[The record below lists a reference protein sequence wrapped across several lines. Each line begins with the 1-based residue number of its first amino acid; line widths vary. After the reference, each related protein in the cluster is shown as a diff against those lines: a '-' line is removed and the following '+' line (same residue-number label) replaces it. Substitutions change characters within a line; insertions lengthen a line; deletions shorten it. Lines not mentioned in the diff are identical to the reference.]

1 MGSILNLVFDKWD
14 SDGNPIANLS
24 EINEQIGGEYIID
37 LHLLLNLPNPLI
49 KINKCNLSD
58 IHLGE
63 NYYYMISHRCSFE
76 SMFNSDGWSINK
88 DVEDCVKNKNLKIV
102 FLSEHE
108 SYKDLKTSLTN
119 LITLLD
125 KKGLNHNQFYIV
137 NNNSLLYDLK
147 KELNTNINVYKIN
160 FLLESVSD
168 SITIKTGQSQ
178 IETNKKFIFLCQ
190 NRRPKNHRLAL
201 LTLLKNKNL
210 LKDDIIDWSLTYGS
224 MNQSMSELTKYQ
236 FYIDFDNLQLF
247 NDYKEICNNPKLS
260 LYEKNVD
267 WWNLVDNYHPWNHLD
282 LQTFNQSYINII
294 TESHFDIQDIHITE
308 KTFKPFYYF
317 QMPLFLASYQHVNKL
332 KQEHDLYLFD
342 DLIDHSYDNQ
352 KNDKFRMNMV
362 VEEINR
368 LSNMKNDI
376 ETYYKSNIDKL
387 IHNHKYIRDFYLKNE
402 TNLYF
407 LNLTKKQSLNLI

>member
-14 SDGNPIANLS
+14 DNGNPIANLS

-58 IHLGE
+58 IQLGE
-63 NYYYMISHRCSFE
+63 NYYYMIAHRCSFE

-88 DVEDCVKNKNLKIV
+88 DVEEYIKNKNLKIV

-125 KKGLNHNQFYIV
+125 KKGLNHSQFYIV

-160 FLLESVSD
+160 FLLESVSN
-168 SITIKTGQSQ
+168 SITIKTSEPEIQ
-178 IETNKKFIFLCQ
+178 TDKKFIFLCQ

-224 MNQSMSELTKYQ
+224 MNQSMPELTKYQ

-247 NDYKEICNNPKLS
+247 NDYKEICANSKLS
-260 LYEKNVD
+260 FYEKNVD
-267 WWNLVDNYHPWNHLD
+267 WWNSVDNYHPWNHLD
-282 LQTFNQSYINII
+282 LQTFNQSYINIT

-317 QMPLFLASYQHVNKL
+317 QIPLFLASYQHINKL
-332 KQEHDLYLFD
+332 KKEHNLYLFE
-342 DLIDHSYDNQ
+342 DLIDHSYDNE
-352 KNDKFRMNMV
+352 KNDKIRMNMV
-362 VEEINR
+362 VDEILR
-368 LSNMKNDI
+368 LSNIKNDI
-376 ETYYKSNIDKL
+376 VNYYKSNIDKL
-387 IHNHKYIRDFYLKNE
+387 IHNHNYIKDFYLKNE

>member
-14 SDGNPIANLS
+14 DNGNPIANLS

-58 IHLGE
+58 IQLSE
-63 NYYYMISHRCSFE
+63 NYYYMIAHRCSFE

-88 DVEDCVKNKNLKIV
+88 DVEEYIKNKNLKIV

-108 SYKDLKTSLTN
+108 SYKDLKTSLIN

-160 FLLESVSD
+160 FLLESVSN
-168 SITIKTGQSQ
+168 SITIKTSEPEIQ
-178 IETNKKFIFLCQ
+178 TDKKFIFLCQ

-210 LKDDIIDWSLTYGS
+210 LKDDTIDWSLTYGS
-224 MNQSMSELTKYQ
+224 MNQSMPELTKYQ

-247 NDYKEICNNPKLS
+247 NDYKEICANSKLS
-260 LYEKNVD
+260 FYEKNVD
-267 WWNLVDNYHPWNHLD
+267 WWNSVDNYHPWNHLD
-282 LQTFNQSYINII
+282 LQTFNQSYINIT

-317 QMPLFLASYQHVNKL
+317 QIPLFLASYQHINKL
-332 KQEHDLYLFD
+332 KKEHDLYLFE
-342 DLIDHSYDNQ
+342 DLIDHSYDNE
-352 KNDKFRMNMV
+352 KNDKIRMNMV
-362 VEEINR
+362 VDEILR
-368 LSNMKNDI
+368 LSNIKSDI
-376 ETYYKSNIDKL
+376 EIYYKSNIDKL
-387 IHNHKYIRDFYLKNE
+387 IHNHNYIKDFYLKNE

>member
-14 SDGNPIANLS
+14 DNGNPIANLS

-58 IHLGE
+58 IQLGE
-63 NYYYMISHRCSFE
+63 NYYYMIAHRCSFE

-88 DVEDCVKNKNLKIV
+88 DVEEYIKNKNLKIV

-125 KKGLNHNQFYIV
+125 KKGLNHSQFYIV

-160 FLLESVSD
+160 FLLESVSN
-168 SITIKTGQSQ
+168 SITIKTSEPKIQ
-178 IETNKKFIFLCQ
+178 TDKKFMFLCQ

-224 MNQSMSELTKYQ
+224 MNQSMPELTKYQ

-247 NDYKEICNNPKLS
+247 NDYKEICANSKLS
-260 LYEKNVD
+260 FYEKNVD
-267 WWNLVDNYHPWNHLD
+267 WWNSVDNYHPWNHLD
-282 LQTFNQSYINII
+282 LQTFNQSYINIT

-317 QMPLFLASYQHVNKL
+317 QIPLFLASYQHINKL
-332 KQEHDLYLFD
+332 KKEHNLYLFE
-342 DLIDHSYDNQ
+342 DLIDHSYDNE
-352 KNDKFRMNMV
+352 KNDKIRMNMV
-362 VEEINR
+362 VDEILR
-368 LSNMKNDI
+368 LSNIKNDI
-376 ETYYKSNIDKL
+376 VNYYKSNIDKL
-387 IHNHKYIRDFYLKNE
+387 IHNHNYIKDFYLKNE

>member
-14 SDGNPIANLS
+14 DNETPIANLS
-24 EINEQIGGEYIID
+24 EINEQIGGEYITH

-58 IHLGE
+58 INRNS
-63 NYYYMISHRCSFE
+63 NYYYVISHRCSFE
-76 SMFNSDGWSINK
+76 SMFNSDGWSINN
-88 DVEDCVKNKNLKIV
+88 DVEECIKNKNLKIV

-125 KKGLNHNQFYIV
+125 KKGLNHNQVYII

-168 SITIKTGQSQ
+168 SITIKTSESQ
-178 IETNKKFIFLCQ
+178 IQTDKKFIFLCQ

-201 LTLLKNKNL
+201 LTLLKNKNI

-224 MNQSMSELTKYQ
+224 MNQSMTELTNYQ
-236 FYIDFDNLQLF
+236 FYIDFNNLQLF
-247 NDYKEICNNPKLS
+247 NDYKEICSNSKLS

-267 WWNLVDNYHPWNHLD
+267 WWSSVDNYHPWNHLD
-282 LQTFNQSYINII
+282 LETFNQSYINIT

-317 QMPLFLASYQHVNKL
+317 QIPLFLASHHHINKL
-332 KQEHDLYLFD
+332 KQEHDLYLFE
-342 DLIDHSYDNQ
+342 DLIDHSYDNE
-352 KNDKFRMNMV
+352 KNDKIRMNMV
-362 VEEINR
+362 VDEILR
-368 LSNMKNDI
+368 LSNMRIDI
-376 ETYYKSNIDKL
+376 ENYYKSNIDKL
-387 IHNHKYIRDFYLKNE
+387 IHNHKYIKDFYLKNE

-407 LNLTKKQSLNLI
+407 LNLTKPQSLNLI

>member
-14 SDGNPIANLS
+14 DNGNPIANLS

-58 IHLGE
+58 IQLGE
-63 NYYYMISHRCSFE
+63 NYYYMIAHRCSFE

-88 DVEDCVKNKNLKIV
+88 DVEEYIKNKNLKIV

-125 KKGLNHNQFYIV
+125 KKGLNHIQFYIV

-160 FLLESVSD
+160 FLLESVSN
-168 SITIKTGQSQ
+168 SITIKTSEPEIQ
-178 IETNKKFIFLCQ
+178 TDKKFMFLCQ

-224 MNQSMSELTKYQ
+224 MNQSMPELTKYQ

-247 NDYKEICNNPKLS
+247 NDYKEICANSKLS
-260 LYEKNVD
+260 FYEKNVD
-267 WWNLVDNYHPWNHLD
+267 WWNSVDNYHPWNHLD
-282 LQTFNQSYINII
+282 LQTFNQSYINIT

-317 QMPLFLASYQHVNKL
+317 QIPLFLASYQHINKL
-332 KQEHDLYLFD
+332 KKEHDLYLFE
-342 DLIDHSYDNQ
+342 DLIDHSYDNE
-352 KNDKFRMNMV
+352 KNDKIRMNMV
-362 VEEINR
+362 VDEILR
-368 LSNMKNDI
+368 LSNIKNDI
-376 ETYYKSNIDKL
+376 VNYYKSNIDKL
-387 IHNHKYIRDFYLKNE
+387 IHNHNYIKDFYLKNE